1 MHTEKE
7 RFLIMGKFREYAR
20 RMDRLARSAFEQ
32 YTEAENALEKAKAAR
47 KEYPLRGGAVTA
59 DYHSKALRAQ
69 ADYED
74 ALHKFN
80 SAQQDLGNHNKE
92 IREIRDELKAALA
105 EEYGAS
111 PSAIDANTLEL
122 LKSGILTP
130 NEYVKLG
137 KKASEDG
144 NYTMERLISKF
155 ANDAAEAEEQRNNGK
170 ENSMSMAYRAASIVN
185 QEDYGSTELAKFD
198 VMVTAYQTTANN
210 PYMIQDWDSLTAEAA
225 ECL

>member
-1 MHTEKE
+1 
-7 RFLIMGKFREYAR
+7 MGKFREYAR
-20 RMDRLARSAFEQ
+20 RMDRLARKAFEQ

-47 KEYPLRGGAVTA
+47 SQYPLRGGAVPA

-74 ALHKFN
+74 ALHKMN
-80 SAQQDLGNHNKE
+80 RATQALHEHNKE

-105 EEYGAS
+105 EEYSAS

-130 NEYVKLG
+130 NEYIKLG
-137 KKASEDG
+137 KQAGADG
-144 NYTMERLISKF
+144 NYTMQRLISKY
-155 ANDAAEAEEQRNNGK
+155 ANDAAEAEEQRNNGN
-170 ENSMSMAYRAASIVN
+170 ENSTSMAYRAASIVN
-185 QEDYGSTELAKFD
+185 QEDYGSNELAKFD
-198 VMVTAYQTTANN
+198 VMVNAYQTTANN
-210 PYMIQDWDSLTAEAA
+210 PFMIQDWDSLTAEAA